1 MSKPYKYKGEEFV
14 VTKPEVCVMK
24 VTKGEYTAIV
34 SIHTKT
40 NLFRGELDGWG
51 SDHKTLPDALDA
63 ACQRILDKSAQPTT
77 EQLCSEMDKFHESL
91 GE

>member
-14 VTKPEVCVMK
+14 VTKPEVCVMN

-34 SIHTKT
+34 SIHTQT
-40 NLFRGELDGWG
+40 NLFREELDGWG